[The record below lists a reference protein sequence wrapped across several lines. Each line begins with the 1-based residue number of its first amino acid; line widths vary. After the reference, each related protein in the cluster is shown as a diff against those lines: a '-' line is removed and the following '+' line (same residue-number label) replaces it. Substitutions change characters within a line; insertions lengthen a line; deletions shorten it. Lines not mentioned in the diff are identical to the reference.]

1 MKKILITMVLGL
13 CLVSTSAFADA
24 NANAGSTSSAGAT
37 SGSSAYTGPQSQGQ
51 TQGQAAYGGNQ
62 GQTQGQAA
70 YGGQQGQSQSINLGA
85 GTAGSYGVA
94 GGTRGTTSGAPL
106 SPVSLAGVG
115 DSGNSSNTNLNGNSN
130 VNGSDNENDNSN
142 GVGVGVG
149 IDLSDH
155 STTRV
160 EAADLGD
167 AVPSVFAAGV
177 TAGGSNPCV
186 VSVGGGASF
195 SGGGFNFA
203 RAYNDGECQVRE
215 SLRLMVAILPNNAD
229 KGSQMLIRE
238 TACQS
243 DIYWQS
249 MERVYINTKD
259 DRFLCTNP
267 RPDNKPIAI
276 RDRAMEKVVTTANN
290 KPVTTNY
297 ESAQSNHNGFF

>member
-1 MKKILITMVLGL
+1 MKKGKSNMKKILITMVLGF

-24 NANAGSTSSAGAT
+24 NANAGSSSNSGA
-37 SGSSAYTGPQSQGQ
+37 SAGSSAYTGPQS
-51 TQGQAAYGGNQ
+51 
-62 GQTQGQAA
+62 
-70 YGGQQGQSQSINLGA
+70 QGQSQSINLGA
-85 GTAGSYGVA
+85 GTAGTMGVA
-94 GGTRGTTSGAPL
+94 GGTRATTSGAPL
-106 SPVSLAGVG
+106 SPVDLAGVG
-115 DSGNSSNTNLNGNSN
+115 DSGNSSNLNLNG
-130 VNGSDNENDNSN
+130 NENDNSN

-155 STTRV
+155 SNTNI
-160 EAADLGD
+160 EASDLSK
-167 AVPSVFAAGV
+167 AVPSVFSAGV

-215 SLRLMVAILPNNAD
+215 SLRLMVAILPNNSD

-249 MERVYINTKD
+249 MERVYINTGD

-276 RDRAMEKVVTTANN
+276 RDRAMETVVETADM
-290 KPVTTNY
+290 KAVTTNSY
-297 ESAQSNHNGFF
+297 ETAQSNHNGFF